1 MINHRL
7 QNPTRVARRRLAL
20 RARRHTDQGVSM
32 LRLRLDALA
41 EHYGRQA
48 DRCRRKARIWLAL
61 AILFGIGA
69 LIALADLIHFVWIH
83 WRS

>member
-1 MINHRL
+1 
-7 QNPTRVARRRLAL
+7 
-20 RARRHTDQGVSM
+20 M